1 MWNLSITVIS
11 YIEKDKIQFQ
21 SFLKTFMSNMQ
32 RDLLKSIISES
43 AKKAQK
49 KIEDTMKLEKAQREA
64 EEKKKFEYATAVILE
79 LFAVNSERQ
88 QGLQFYQVDQLFREQ
103 DGEDVSLTT
112 GQMQLILDILTEEK
126 YIHIITNSEDPQKSA
141 YGYNLK

>member
-1 MWNLSITVIS
+1 
-11 YIEKDKIQFQ
+11 
-21 SFLKTFMSNMQ
+21 MQ

-103 DGEDVSLTT
+103 DEEDVSLTT

-141 YGYNLK
+141 YAYNL

>member
-1 MWNLSITVIS
+1 
-11 YIEKDKIQFQ
+11 
-21 SFLKTFMSNMQ
+21 MQ

-49 KIEDTMKLEKAQREA
+49 KIEDAMKLEKAQREA

-126 YIHIITNSEDPQKSA
+126 YIHIITNSEDAQKSA

>member
-1 MWNLSITVIS
+1 
-11 YIEKDKIQFQ
+11 
-21 SFLKTFMSNMQ
+21 MQ
-32 RDLLKSIISES
+32 RDLLKSVISES
-43 AKKAQK
+43 AKKAQR
-49 KIEDTMKLEKAQREA
+49 KIEDAMKLENAQREA

-112 GQMQLILDILTEEK
+112 GQMQLILDTLIECN
-126 YIHIITNSEDPQKSA
+126 YIRIIKNSEDPQKSA
-141 YGYNLK
+141 YGYIL

>member
-1 MWNLSITVIS
+1 MWDLSITVLF
-11 YIEKDKIQFQ
+11 YIEKDKIQ
-21 SFLKTFMSNMQ
+21 SFLKTFMPNMQ

-141 YGYNLK
+141 YAYNL

>member
-1 MWNLSITVIS
+1 
-11 YIEKDKIQFQ
+11 
-21 SFLKTFMSNMQ
+21 MQ

-88 QGLQFYQVDQLFREQ
+88 QGLQFHQVDQLFREQ

-112 GQMQLILDILTEEK
+112 GQMQLILDTLIEGK
-126 YIHIITNSEDPQKSA
+126 YIHLITNSEDPQKSA
-141 YGYNLK
+141 YGYNL

>member
-21 SFLKTFMSNMQ
+21 SFLKTFMPNMQ

-126 YIHIITNSEDPQKSA
+126 YIHIIKNAQDPQKSA
-141 YGYNLK
+141 YGYNL

>member
-1 MWNLSITVIS
+1 MWDLSITVIF
-11 YIEKDKIQFQ
+11 YIEKDNIEIK
-21 SFLKTFMSNMQ
+21 SFLKISRPNMQ

-49 KIEDTMKLEKAQREA
+49 KIEDAMKLEKAHREA

-88 QGLQFYQVDQLFREQ
+88 QGLQFFQVDQLFREQ

-112 GQMQLILDILTEEK
+112 GQMQLILDILIEGN
-126 YIHIITNSEDPQKSA
+126 YIRIIKNSEDPQKSA
-141 YGYNLK
+141 YGYNL